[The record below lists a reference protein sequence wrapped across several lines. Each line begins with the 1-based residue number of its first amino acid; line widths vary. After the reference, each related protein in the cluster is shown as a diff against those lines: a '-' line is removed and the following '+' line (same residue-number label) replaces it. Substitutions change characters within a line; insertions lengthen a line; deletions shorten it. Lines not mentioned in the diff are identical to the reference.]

1 MHVFLLSIV
10 FRTSAIHVLVV
21 LYTCSTDF
29 LHSLVHMHNGGGGGR
44 VLWEMA
50 EKRLFGVL
58 S

>member
-1 MHVFLLSIV
+1 MFWWCYIPHRLSGEM
-10 FRTSAIHVLVV
+10 
-21 LYTCSTDF
+21 
-29 LHSLVHMHNGGGGGR
+29 HSLVHMHNGGGGGS

>member
-1 MHVFLLSIV
+1 MHM
-10 FRTSAIHVLVV
+10 HM
-21 LYTCSTDF
+21 
-29 LHSLVHMHNGGGGGR
+29 LHGVHMHNGGGEGS